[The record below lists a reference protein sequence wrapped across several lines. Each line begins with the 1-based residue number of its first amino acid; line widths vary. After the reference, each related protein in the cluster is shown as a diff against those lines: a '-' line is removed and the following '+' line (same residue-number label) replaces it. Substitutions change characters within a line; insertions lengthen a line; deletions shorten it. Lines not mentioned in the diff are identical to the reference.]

1 MWGDPEVPG
10 SGVKTFTIFSDR
22 RRESGTI
29 IKSIRYIFRKLVYSP
44 SNLRGLSLRILRA
57 TNAGI
62 SPFSAR
68 DSITSR
74 AGMSRAPTR
83 IFSYRP
89 SCKFLFGT
97 VNDFVVRSG

>member
-44 SNLRGLSLRILRA
+44 SNLPGLSLRILRE
-57 TNAGI
+57 TDLGICLFAGLLDHI
-62 SPFSAR
+62 RGLDRRGLSAW
-68 DSITSR
+68 
-74 AGMSRAPTR
+74 
-83 IFSYRP
+83 
-89 SCKFLFGT
+89 L
-97 VNDFVVRSG
+97 